1 MADIGTLWFNMEFTG
16 NWQQDLDKMAAQ
28 FKKLQKEI
36 EEGQKKVNERA
47 SMTNAYKT
55 LLREQQ
61 KIENQVRRTA
71 SLQKGEYVKSI
82 DMGTMAT
89 KTQLEA
95 WQRLG
100 AEMERLKQLAASKG
114 KTIGVDNSE
123 LSKARDLT
131 N

>member
-1 MADIGTLWFNMEFTG
+1 MADIGTLWFNMEFTR
-16 NWQQDLDKMAAQ
+16 QQDLDKMAAQ

-100 AEMERLKQLAASKG
+100 DEMKRLEQLAASKG
-114 KTIGVDNSE
+114 KKIVVNDSE
-123 LSKARDLT
+123 LTSKKPYQRA
-131 N
+131 